1 MYKNSQ
7 VIFREYIQ
15 NSCDAI
21 DKAVELGILQ
31 PEEGQIEIWTDLYAR
46 NISIEDNGTGITKAE
61 FENILKSIAQ
71 SNKQIDSEKGFR
83 GIGRLCGLAYC
94 KELIFSSTVKG
105 EDCTSI
111 MKIDAQKL
119 RSRFYSNKK
128 FTAEE
133 VLNDVITIKEESA
146 EIEDHAFKVELININ
161 VENDTL
167 LDEEKVK
174 DYLSF
179 VAPVEYSNR
188 LLFQTMIYKHAET
201 LNFKIDEYK
210 IKLNGKELVKQYK
223 THFKTSQGED
233 EIFDLAFKDFYDESG
248 NLIAWLWFGLSSFKG
263 VIESSNKNP
272 NNRMRSIRL
281 RKDNIQIGNED
292 ALQHLFKEDRGIHY
306 FIGEVFAV
314 DKNLI
319 PNSQRNYFIENPVR
333 KYFEDEL
340 KIYFEELYKIYYRAS
355 EINSANKAIEKRKTF
370 SEEFERK
377 QQNNLFLK
385 EEHMTKDK
393 LELEK
398 LDKVATIKNDLIER
412 RREEAL
418 ADPENNLSK
427 VIVRLTVKKEFKP
440 EPPAPITPIKPKIK
454 NNKLKYRSQNL
465 SKLDKRQQKLVQTIY
480 DVIDNNPNLSGEK
493 LIDKIEEA
501 LR

>member
-1 MYKNSQ
+1 
-7 VIFREYIQ
+7 
-15 NSCDAI
+15 
-21 DKAVELGILQ
+21 
-31 PEEGQIEIWTDLYAR
+31 
-46 NISIEDNGTGITKAE
+46 
-61 FENILKSIAQ
+61 
-71 SNKQIDSEKGFR
+71 
-83 GIGRLCGLAYC
+83 
-94 KELIFSSTVKG
+94 
-105 EDCTSI
+105 
-111 MKIDAQKL
+111 
-119 RSRFYSNKK
+119 
-128 FTAEE
+128 
-133 VLNDVITIKEESA
+133 
-146 EIEDHAFKVELININ
+146 
-161 VENDTL
+161 
-167 LDEEKVK
+167 
-174 DYLSF
+174 
-179 VAPVEYSNR
+179 
-188 LLFQTMIYKHAET
+188 
-201 LNFKIDEYK
+201 
-210 IKLNGKELVKQYK
+210 
-223 THFKTSQGED
+223 
-233 EIFDLAFKDFYDESG
+233 
-248 NLIAWLWFGLSSFKG
+248 
-263 VIESSNKNP
+263 
-272 NNRMRSIRL
+272 MRSIRL
-281 RKDNIQIGNED
+281 RKDNIQIGSED

-385 EEHMTKDK
+385 EEHLTKDK

-427 VIVRLTVKKEFKP
+427 VIVRLTIKKEFKP